1 MLLAALWMFL
11 LIIKI
16 WSKENMGK
24 YAGTHWHL
32 DLFTDYAGFSVM
44 ILPPLLA
51 TRTSFLYLGYFKSF
65 FTKNPTATI
74 YSFPSSFLHI
84 LCYAHFVLCTYVT
97 HFFFFLHFYVLL
109 ICSALFFFF
118 YICMH
123 FGHSGPVL
131 KAMIRTFK
139 WIRTQPCMSQMIWIV
154 KIKSNYQ

>member
-97 HFFFFLHFYVLL
+97 HFFFF
-109 ICSALFFFF
+109 

>member
-16 WSKENMGK
+16 WFKENMGK

-97 HFFFFLHFYVLL
+97 HFFFFLHLYAFWPFRPCVKSHDQN
-109 ICSALFFFF
+109 IQVNKDSAVHVTNDLN
-118 YICMH
+118 C
-123 FGHSGPVL
+123 
-131 KAMIRTFK
+131 KNK
-139 WIRTQPCMSQMIWIV
+139 
-154 KIKSNYQ
+154 K